1 MVGCLG
7 ATQAY
12 TYHMLLIP
20 SSYDNQ
26 KCLHTLPNIHLR
38 EEGAEGR
45 NLPSFPQDFSYST
58 DLHIYL
64 ASQPL

>member
-12 TYHMLLIP
+12 TYHMP

-26 KCLHTLPNIHLR
+26 KCLHTLPNIHFR
-38 EEGAEGR
+38 EGEAEGR
-45 NLPSFPQDFSYST
+45 RPKLLLVEN
-58 DLHIYL
+58 H
-64 ASQPL
+64 